1 LKGRKVFIVFLIIAT
16 LIQVGCR
23 NDKKNSWDSSATLYE
38 VNLRQYTEEGTI
50 AAFLE
55 KLPRIKELGIKTL
68 WFMPVHPVS
77 ETKRKGELGS
87 VYAVSNYREINSEFG
102 TIDEFINL
110 VNICHENG
118 FDVILDWVAGHTGWD
133 HPWIELHPDWYLSKN
148 GKIISPEGTD
158 WTDVADLDFRNDDMK
173 KAMIEDMKYW
183 IDEVG
188 IDGFRCDAA
197 WSVPTSFWEELSV
210 EIENNDRDIFLLA
223 EDGSKQELL
232 DKAFDSNYNW
242 ALLNDMQKAAK
253 NTINSSQMRMSLKNS
268 ESRYKNGDFP
278 LNFVTNHD
286 ENTWHGSVDERFGDS
301 KKLMIAYTFTIPG
314 MPLVYSGQEIGLD
327 KRLKFFEKDNIE
339 WDYSNDM
346 FEFHKKL
353 IHLKNDN
360 KALWHG
366 KGGGKLK
373 LLKASSRPIIAFERY
388 SGDDRVIFIGNFSAT
403 TKIFELE
410 KIDVDYDV
418 KDVFSDEHK
427 TFGKNNEMELGPWE
441 FKIYEN

>member
-1 LKGRKVFIVFLIIAT
+1 
-16 LIQVGCR
+16 
-23 NDKKNSWDSSATLYE
+23 
-38 VNLRQYTEEGTI
+38 
-50 AAFLE
+50 
-55 KLPRIKELGIKTL
+55 
-68 WFMPVHPVS
+68 
-77 ETKRKGELGS
+77 
-87 VYAVSNYREINSEFG
+87 
-102 TIDEFINL
+102 
-110 VNICHENG
+110 
-118 FDVILDWVAGHTGWD
+118 
-133 HPWIELHPDWYLSKN
+133 
-148 GKIISPEGTD
+148 
-158 WTDVADLDFRNDDMK
+158 
-173 KAMIEDMKYW
+173 
-183 IDEVG
+183 
-188 IDGFRCDAA
+188 
-197 WSVPTSFWEELSV
+197 
-210 EIENNDRDIFLLA
+210 
-223 EDGSKQELL
+223 
-232 DKAFDSNYNW
+232 
-242 ALLNDMQKAAK
+242 
-253 NTINSSQMRMSLKNS
+253 
-268 ESRYKNGDFP
+268 
-278 LNFVTNHD
+278 
-286 ENTWHGSVDERFGDS
+286 
-301 KKLMIAYTFTIPG
+301 